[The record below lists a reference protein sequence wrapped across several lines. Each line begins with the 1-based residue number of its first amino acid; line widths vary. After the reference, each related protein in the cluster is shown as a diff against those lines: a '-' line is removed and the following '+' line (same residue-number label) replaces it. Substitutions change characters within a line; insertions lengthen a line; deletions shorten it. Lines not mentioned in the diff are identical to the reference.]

1 MSSDAVV
8 TKDIHY
14 PNYSQTN
21 FLLGLLLT
29 GDNE

>member
-14 PNYSQTN
+14 LDYSQTN
-21 FLLGLLLT
+21 FLLDLLLT
-29 GDNE
+29 EDNE